1 MSWHYSQ
8 ALEEAYWAASCSG
21 GGQSAPSNG
30 TPTHGTFWS
39 PGKTTDALK
48 PSRSG
53 MTFKPST
60 ESHGEAVL
68 MWCLAASPARTS
80 PQQEKAPGSMGSE
93 APCGSTWQESSVKFD
108 PATSSWKTHRCL
120 WQEEVPESQVIL
132 PKWGMIDALGVLWER
147 TTPELLTSG
156 TGSGSWPTPRAGN
169 PGSRPNGKGGKI
181 LAEEVKKSLF
191 PTAKASDGTKGSR
204 TAEGAAREWARGKN
218 KDLGMVAALWPTPS
232 CKGLDGGSN
241 SRNAAKERGM
251 WPTPYGLS
259 GNQGQGD
266 GEFGKAVRNSQ
277 EDGGQ
282 LNPTWVEWL
291 MGWPLGW
298 TDCAASAT
306 DKFRQWCA
314 SHGISS
320 DKL

>member
-1 MSWHYSQ
+1 
-8 ALEEAYWAASCSG
+8 
-21 GGQSAPSNG
+21 
-30 TPTHGTFWS
+30 
-39 PGKTTDALK
+39 
-48 PSRSG
+48 
-53 MTFKPST
+53 
-60 ESHGEAVL
+60 
-68 MWCLAASPARTS
+68 
-80 PQQEKAPGSMGSE
+80 
-93 APCGSTWQESSVKFD
+93 
-108 PATSSWKTHRCL
+108 
-120 WQEEVPESQVIL
+120 
-132 PKWGMIDALGVLWER
+132 MIDALGVLWER

-306 DKFRQWCA
+306 DKFRQWCR
-314 SHGISS
+314 SHGISYDQPPMKFNKS
-320 DKL
+320 NAQILAQPGENSHHTK